1 MRGAGKKKVP
11 VIISAEDLLIIGGKV
26 PRRTLGEI
34 RWAEHIRHCHQV
46 ARFCRIW
53 SDIECR
59 MRTGEGS
66 ESDELSSNA
75 GSEREDLAFA
85 NAVPMCVGPE
95 IPDCALN
102 ILDLIGKL
110 ELRSK
115 PIIQLATA

>member
-1 MRGAGKKKVP
+1 M
-11 VIISAEDLLIIGGKV
+11 IIPAEDLLNIGGKV

-66 ESDELSSNA
+66 ESNELSSNT
-75 GSEREDLAFA
+75 GSERKDLPVA
-85 NAVPMCVGPE
+85 NSVPMCVGPE
-95 IPDCALN
+95 IPDCALD

-110 ELRSK
+110 ELWSK
-115 PIIQLATA
+115 PIIHARDRITS